1 MTKGPSL
8 VVYPAKDLDSEKK
21 LFQELIGSEPY
32 ADAPYYVGFK
42 SGDVE
47 IGLDPRGSTNGPL
60 AYWAVDDIRGTLQKL
75 VDAGWQPDQ
84 DVRSVGGTRQIA
96 TVKDANGNTIGLMQD

>member
-1 MTKGPSL
+1 MAKGPSL
-8 VVYPAKDLDSEKK
+8 LVYPAKDLDNEKA
-21 LFQELIGSEPY
+21 LFQQLLGSEPY

-60 AYWAVDDIRGTLQKL
+60 AYWAVDDIKRTLQQL
-75 VDAGWQPDQ
+75 VGAGWQPDQ
-84 DVRSVGGTRQIA
+84 DVRSVGGGRQIA
-96 TVKDANGNTIGLMQD
+96 TVKDPNGNTVGLMQG